1 MISFTQP
8 ADAKSCLFWTT
19 IRLSKMQK
27 PCNTYR
33 SRSIRWVISVVFVC
47 ASLSLRAQWTAG
59 PNDTLIVPFVVHNGD
74 TMTYREFEMVFVFGK
89 MTEAQK
95 EAHRQW
101 TRLRNAVYVTYP
113 YAKKAGF
120 VFNEINQQLRHIT
133 DKKKRAAY
141 LKSKESALRKE
152 FTTPLTNLSVYQGK
166 ILMKIINRETENTC
180 YAIIQEYKGSFSAKF
195 WQTVAWIFGSSL
207 KQQYDPKGEDA
218 EMEKIVKEVARM
230 YGYT

>member
-1 MISFTQP
+1 MHRPLHTYSRQSF
-8 ADAKSCLFWTT
+8 
-19 IRLSKMQK
+19 RLMLTF
-27 PCNTYR
+27 CGILAAMT
-33 SRSIRWVISVVFVC
+33 
-47 ASLSLRAQWTAG
+47 LRAQWKAG
-59 PNDTLIVPFVVHNGD
+59 PNDTLIVPFVVHEGD
-74 TMTYREFEMVFVFGK
+74 TMTYREFEMVYVFGK

-95 EAHRQW
+95 EAFRKW

-120 VFNEINQQLRHIT
+120 VFNEINQQLKQIS
-133 DKKKRAAY
+133 DKKKRTAY

-166 ILMKIINRETENTC
+166 ILMKIINRETDNTC
-180 YAIIQEYKGSFSAKF
+180 YEIIQEYKGSFSAKF

-207 KQQYDPKGEDA
+207 KQGYDPRGEDA
-218 EMEKIVKEVARM
+218 EMEDIVKEVARM